1 MLPPPLFRL
10 LLEVQINEFIIEF
23 QMNKKMNSDAWQN
36 YKLVKQKVWNQNA
49 TIKPFAI
56 QIFVM
61 YF

>member
-36 YKLVKQKVWNQNA
+36 YKLVKQKV
-49 TIKPFAI
+49 
-56 QIFVM
+56 
-61 YF
+61 